1 MNRTSRLQRSFRGMN
16 APMKW
21 FSWTAAVAL
30 TLVAA
35 GALGC
40 DESGDGTAS
49 AETGASS
56 KAASSASPAGSSP
69 GGAAASNGAAP
80 NGAPP
85 DGPSPT
91 GQAGVVPPPSPGGS
105 AGAPPLPP
113 QPGTAAPALVASAPP
128 GFTAS
133 PPPALPPAP
142 PAPEPVKLP
151 TPKAGSADA
160 VAADIDKI
168 YVPQKNFE
176 ASFDQSQRLKVQGK
190 TVESKGRVFVQK
202 PDKVAFKYI
211 NGNIIVSDGVTL
223 KTYVKADEQMVIQ
236 NLKGTQA
243 KGAVS
248 FLMGNGIRQSFTFEF
263 HTKPWEPGWVL
274 RGTPRE
280 ATAHYEHVFFF
291 VDRTF
296 TGRKSAE
303 AMKTVILIDAQG
315 NRNRFDFTRASF
327 PATLR
332 SEVFT
337 FTPPPGTNIVRQ

>member
-1 MNRTSRLQRSFRGMN
+1 MNRSARLKRSFRGMK
-16 APMKW
+16 APMQS
-21 FSWTAAVAL
+21 FSWTAAFAVA
-30 TLVAA
+30 VMAA
-35 GALGC
+35 GPLGC
-40 DESGDGTAS
+40 DESSG
-49 AETGASS
+49 EGA
-56 KAASSASPAGSSP
+56 PSSP
-69 GGAAASNGAAP
+69 GGSAKPVASTAGGSPSGAAAGSSNETPP
-80 NGAPP
+80 NP

-91 GQAGVVPPPSPGGS
+91 AQAVVDPTPPPPAGGS
-105 AGAPPLPP
+105 TGAPVP
-113 QPGTAAPALVASAPP
+113 AAPNTGAPAAVASAPP
-128 GFTAS
+128 LVPVPAAPPPPAP
-133 PPPALPPAP
+133 PPPAL
-142 PAPEPVKLP
+142 VKLP
-151 TPKAGSADA
+151 PVKAGSADA
-160 VAADIDKI
+160 VAKGVDDI

-223 KTYVKADEQMVIQ
+223 KTYVKADEQMVVQ
-236 NLKGTQA
+236 SLKGTQA

-274 RGTPRE
+274 RGAPRE
-280 ATAHYEHVFFF
+280 ATSHYEHVFFF

-332 SEVFT
+332 DEVFT